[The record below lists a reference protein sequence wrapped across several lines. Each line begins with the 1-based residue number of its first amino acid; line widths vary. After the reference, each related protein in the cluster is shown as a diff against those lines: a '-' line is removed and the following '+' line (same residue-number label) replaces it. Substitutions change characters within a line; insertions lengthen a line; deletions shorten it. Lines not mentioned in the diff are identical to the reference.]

1 MAITFVPVVE
11 DVWIEGTKRHA
22 RVRLSTAASGNT
34 YTTNGD
40 LIPLFGAMGMK
51 RNLDYIVHAG
61 DDGFNG
67 FILKYD
73 VVSKKIRIYY
83 ADYDAVADGAL
94 IEYVAAGA
102 YNSRVS
108 YWEVVGW

>member
-1 MAITFVPVVE
+1 MAITFIPTVE
-11 DVWIEGTKRHA
+11 DTWIEGTKRHA
-22 RVRLSTAASGNT
+22 RVKLVTSGSGNT

-40 LIPLFGAMGMK
+40 LLPLFGAMGMK
-51 RNLDYIVHAG
+51 RNIDYITFAG

-73 VVSKKIRIYY
+73 VASKRIRIYY

-94 IEYVAAGA
+94 IEYAAAGA
-102 YNSRVS
+102 YNSRTS